1 MNDRTDVAKKDQ
13 LRSRPSRP
21 VRTHPPNPS
30 EPVRRGVLE
39 ANDIDSS
46 TKTGVNGNFVLC
58 KHIECNGLFGLLK
71 DFCSE
76 KTFFVDA

>member
-1 MNDRTDVAKKDQ
+1 MIAMMLPSHIISGPSTSSYCPDPIAEASKKPMLWQ
-13 LRSRPSRP
+13 
-21 VRTHPPNPS
+21 TH
-30 EPVRRGVLE
+30 
-39 ANDIDSS
+39 AMAYSS